1 MIVLS
6 TDNVTENGW
15 NDGAV
20 EALYE
25 NGRDTSRDI
34 RVQSIIQLNG
44 NATSVMSAAP
54 HEIARLVGSMPL
66 KAITAHA
73 AIAIEKDC
81 IVTALD
87 RTRGNRAAAAQLL
100 GISRQTLYAK
110 LRQFDLLTSKDS
122 N

>member
-1 MIVLS
+1 LS

-15 NDGAV
+15 
-20 EALYE
+20 EASSAEVRYD

-44 NATSVMSAAP
+44 NATSIMSAAP
-54 HEIARLVGSMPL
+54 HEISRLVGAMPL
-66 KAITAHA
+66 KEITAHA

-110 LRQFDLLTSKDS
+110 LRQFDLLTSRDD